1 MAQMFHRY
9 RIVLALVL
17 SAVLVLNVAQLT
29 QAKTVQLQEAISNST
44 YAPVDR
50 VHCDQLEKMAL
61 HIHAHVSLYINGK
74 IRPLPAN
81 VGIPRDASG
90 KAICFYWLHTHD
102 ASGVIHIESPVK
114 ELFTFGRFRDEW
126 YQKFQNLGFPR
137 QLFLN
142 SGWTIW
148 INGQRYPGTLES
160 IPLAAHSL
168 ITLAYNSPN
177 VTPDTHYIWGR
188 L

>member
-1 MAQMFHRY
+1 MAQVFHPY

-17 SAVLVLNVAQLT
+17 SVVLVLNVAQLT
-29 QAKTVQLQEAISNST
+29 QAKTVQLQEAIANST
-44 YAPVDR
+44 YGPVDQ
-50 VHCDQLEKMAL
+50 VYCDQLEQVVL
-61 HIHAHVSLYINGK
+61 HIHTHVSLYINGK
-74 IRPLPAN
+74 ITPLPAD

-90 KAICFYWLHTHD
+90 EAICFYWLHTHD

-114 ELFTFGRFRDEW
+114 ELFTFGQFRDEW
-126 YQKFQNLGFPR
+126 CQKFQNLGFPS

-160 IPLAAHSL
+160 APLAAHSL